1 MDQPPSQTTASQAY
15 HFGMTALGIALLVV
29 GAIVVAVEAHV
40 PSLGMLGGPGVV
52 ALAVGA
58 VLAVAGLGGGLA
70 LGLVAAV
77 LLTAAGVG
85 IVGVSVSKGAAVRR
99 RRVRTDLVGRLG
111 VARRWEDADGTV
123 LVDGALWSARPSL
136 PEGESIHAGDPIVV
150 ERVSG
155 LTLCVR
161 KAEEWELVA

>member
-1 MDQPPSQTTASQAY
+1 
-15 HFGMTALGIALLVV
+15 MTALGITLLVV

-58 VLAVAGLGGGLA
+58 VLAVAGLGGSLVV
-70 LGLVAAV
+70 GLVAAV

-99 RRVRTDLVGRLG
+99 RRVRTDLVGRMG

-123 LVDGALWSARPSL
+123 LVDGALWSARPSF
-136 PEGESIHAGDPIVV
+136 PEGDSIQTGDPIVV

-161 KAEEWELVA
+161 KAEDWELVA